1 MITYIHRANV
11 VSHVIQ
17 FLLRRDTI
25 QLYRQ
30 FLRVIMGIDDREYRI
45 QLKRWIRSEFEAAI
59 TAQDD
64 NDEVNNVKL
73 IIDTSRELVLLTVPY
88 SSIGL

>member
-1 MITYIHRANV
+1 MVTYIHHANV
-11 VSHVIQ
+11 VSHVMQ

-59 TAQDD
+59 TVQDD

-88 SSIGL
+88 SSIVL